1 VFEKDEAKIT
11 DKMGLI
17 LKGIRLQKGFSREII
32 AERAKIGVRHLAAIE
47 NEQRAPSIEVFCR
60 IVRALGISADRVVYP
75 EDEVEESE
83 EVQLVLFAPAMCE
96 IAPRLKPWWR
106 LCCTAERRLLG
117 QVRRMPVL
125 SDWSI
130 YKK

>member
-1 VFEKDEAKIT
+1 MFEKDEAKIT

-75 EDEVEESE
+75 EDEVKEAEQIQKGVYSILREENRKE
-83 EVQLVLFAPAMCE
+83 QPAHKQD
-96 IAPRLKPWWR
+96 L
-106 LCCTAERRLLG
+106 
-117 QVRRMPVL
+117 
-125 SDWSI
+125 
-130 YKK
+130 

>member
-1 VFEKDEAKIT
+1 MFEKDEAKIT

-17 LKGIRLQKGFSREII
+17 LKGIRLQKGFFREII

-75 EDEVEESE
+75 
-83 EVQLVLFAPAMCE
+83 
-96 IAPRLKPWWR
+96 K
-106 LCCTAERRLLG
+106 G
-117 QVRRMPVL
+117 
-125 SDWSI
+125 
-130 YKK
+130 

>member
-1 VFEKDEAKIT
+1 MFEKDEAKIT

-60 IVRALGISADRVVYP
+60 IMRALGVPWRYP
-75 EDEVEESE
+75 GHGKVKRRKA
-83 EVQLVLFAPAMCE
+83 L
-96 IAPRLKPWWR
+96 
-106 LCCTAERRLLG
+106 RRLRLWDF
-117 QVRRMPVL
+117 P
-125 SDWSI
+125 
-130 YKK
+130 

>member
-1 VFEKDEAKIT
+1 MFEKDEAKIT
-11 DKMGLI
+11 DKMGVI

-83 EVQLVLFAPAMCE
+83 EVRLIRACDVRDRAAIKAMVE
-96 IAPRLKPWWR
+96 A
-106 LCCTAERRLLG
+106 LLYSREETSRAG
-117 QVRRMPVL
+117 EANACAV
-125 SDWSI
+125 
-130 YKK
+130 

>member
-1 VFEKDEAKIT
+1 MFEKDEAKIT

-47 NEQRAPSIEVFCR
+47 NEQHAPSIEVFCR

-83 EVQLVLFAPAMCE
+83 EVQLV
-96 IAPRLKPWWR
+96 RLIR
-106 LCCTAERRLLG
+106 ACD
-117 QVRRMPVL
+117 V
-125 SDWSI
+125 
-130 YKK
+130 